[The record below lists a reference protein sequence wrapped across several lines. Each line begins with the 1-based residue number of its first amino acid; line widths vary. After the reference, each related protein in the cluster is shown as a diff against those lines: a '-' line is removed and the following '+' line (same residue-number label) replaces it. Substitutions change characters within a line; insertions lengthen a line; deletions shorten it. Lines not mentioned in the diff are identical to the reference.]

1 MQPPSRMTTAIL
13 PLPHATGTP
22 VSGADRFGVG
32 GGRVAD
38 RITNGTDPAPT
49 LGVTGAPADVRL
61 VDPAV
66 AGTIS
71 DASAERALVLAAQ
84 AGDETAFAGLVQRHQ
99 RRAYAVARSIV
110 LTHDDAED
118 AVQEGFLHAWRA
130 LERFRP
136 EQAFGAWLH
145 RIVANAALDIA
156 RRKKVRDADE
166 LSESVSSPFHDP
178 AIRAE
183 LRRRLGDAMAH
194 LPERQRAVLVLH
206 DVEGYKHSEIG
217 RTLGIPEGTA
227 RSDLHHARAAL
238 RRLLGNLRRDT

>member
-1 MQPPSRMTTAIL
+1 MTAATLPFPPPTLPSVSR
-13 PLPHATGTP
+13 PLVGVMSARGGDEVTEGPQAR
-22 VSGADRFGVG
+22 SGAMDDARLSTEGVS
-32 GGRVAD
+32 
-38 RITNGTDPAPT
+38 
-49 LGVTGAPADVRL
+49 
-61 VDPAV
+61 
-66 AGTIS
+66 S
-71 DASAERALVLAAQ
+71 DALAERALVLAAQ
-84 AGDETAFAGLVQRHQ
+84 DGSDAAFAGLVQRHQ

-130 LERFRP
+130 LGRFRP

-166 LSESVSSPFHDP
+166 LQESVSSPFRDP
-178 AIRAE
+178 AVSAE
-183 LRRRLGDAMAH
+183 LRSRLSMALVE

-238 RRLLGNLRRDT
+238 RRLLSNLRRDR